1 MAPTVNDRM
10 AIRDL
15 ALARRSGRHL
25 ECLGG
30 AEGYLFAG
38 LDLDRLTGHR
48 IAAHA
53 GSAITHHQNSE
64 PGDLHA
70 LALLQVL
77 GDQADQVF
85 QHFPTLL
92 LCEVMLLRQRIG
104 EMLFGDF

>member
-1 MAPTVNDRM
+1 M
-10 AIRDL
+10 L
-15 ALARRSGRHL
+15 ANYERNTLARRSDRHL
-25 ECLGG
+25 EFFGG

-38 LDLDRLTGHR
+38 LDLYRLTGR
-48 IAAHA
+48 WMAADT

-70 LALLQVL
+70 LTPLQVL
-77 GDQADQVF
+77 GDQADQIF

-104 EMLFGDF
+104 EMLFGDC